1 VLPQEIAQF
10 IARRIYQVENASI
23 FPQKRIATLFTS
35 QILIAHNEIAVKRA
49 NDALKRGCLRT
60 GETKFGFLNYL
71 PEDGDW
77 PEAVKNQL
85 LSTAKASNVSL
96 DLSHQFRRQ
105 DLPDSDMERRRFWN
119 SISDLDVR
127 TMLVVSPMLGN
138 SRKAQ
143 LRKEALQ
150 AGIALQFMRPMRG
163 SDQYRAANVTL
174 GLLVKAGWQPIGMRM
189 PNDPKAAELSIG
201 FDAGTNKKLFYGTSA
216 FAVLANGQS
225 LGWEVPE
232 AQPGESFSSQAI
244 WAATSSIVDR
254 FYQLN
259 NRNPSRVLLLRDGF
273 VRDQE
278 FDYTIQNLEAENIA
292 VDLLEVHKSGA
303 GRMALWGSNNMFQE
317 VLPGTGFSVSDDA
330 FRIVTSQAHAGGSAR
345 PLEVVKIH
353 GDASLKLLA
362 DEIFALSQFHPAS
375 AFRPS
380 RLPMP
385 LHYADR
391 MIKEVQ
397 RLGQLGILHG
407 IDRQKIFFA

>member
-1 VLPQEIAQF
+1 
-10 IARRIYQVENASI
+10 
-23 FPQKRIATLFTS
+23 
-35 QILIAHNEIAVKRA
+35 
-49 NDALKRGCLRT
+49 
-60 GETKFGFLNYL
+60 
-71 PEDGDW
+71 
-77 PEAVKNQL
+77 
-85 LSTAKASNVSL
+85 
-96 DLSHQFRRQ
+96 
-105 DLPDSDMERRRFWN
+105 M
-119 SISDLDVR
+119 
-127 TMLVVSPMLGN
+127 
-138 SRKAQ
+138 Q
-143 LRKEALQ
+143 LRREALQ

-163 SDQYRAANVTL
+163 SDKYRAANVSL
-174 GLLVKAGWQPIGMRM
+174 GLLVKAGWQTIGMRM
-189 PNDPKAAELSIG
+189 PDDPNAAELSIG

-225 LGWEVPE
+225 LGWEIPE
-232 AQPGESFSSQAI
+232 AQTGESFSSQAI
-244 WAATSSIVDR
+244 WEATSSVVDR
-254 FYQLN
+254 FYRLN
-259 NRNPSRVLLLRDGF
+259 NRNPSRALLLRDGC

-278 FDYTIQNLEAENIA
+278 FDYTISNLEAENIV

-303 GRMALWGSNNMFQE
+303 GRMAKLVSNDVFQE
-317 VLPGTGFSVSDDA
+317 VEPGTGFSISDDA

-345 PLEVVKIH
+345 PLEVVRIH

-407 IDRQKIFFA
+407 LDRQKIFFA